1 VVGLA
6 LTTNATVSTAQYS
19 DYGVQLVGGVGNVLS
34 LLGENSAQVTF
45 SVPTGGSADMEINAS
60 ATGIVLSLLNTLEII
75 VQRWN
80 GTTWT
85 TEVDTGLPQFANLL
99 TLGASG
105 VTLNLT
111 GLPGGQYRVLS
122 YNSNLLA
129 TGSYTSLDVDVTQTT
144 AGTLTGTLVQNGNV
158 ITDVDPVSGSDSA
171 PNGTVVTSVTNANG
185 VTVNVA
191 AGAAGTTL
199 KGL

>member
-1 VVGLA
+1 
-6 LTTNATVSTAQYS
+6 
-19 DYGVQLVGGVGNVLS
+19 
-34 LLGENSAQVTF
+34 
-45 SVPTGGSADMEINAS
+45 MEINAS

-191 AGAAGTTL
+191 AGAAGTTIN
-199 KGL
+199 GLYGTLTLHTDGSYNLHPDQHQRLGAGPDRYLHLQHRRERGHGRRPPGDHPG